1 MRWPYL
7 YNGSPFSTKCKRC
20 GGAVVA
26 QIWARKHTRGG
37 GGCFLWRH
45 FPNKKWDIKCFSKT
59 ATHSFC
65 NWYIKEISLQNFEI
79 TTNLEREAFLYKLK
93 LSSFKHL
100 KYCINFHRKF
110 FNKLRLNFKIICRC
124 RCRNRNGF
132 CDPKSSTSLTLHL
145 VLQLRSCYWYWSC
158 VRFKGQAKVK

>member
-1 MRWPYL
+1 MVHPFRQSVRGVEGLWLRKYERENTQGVEEGVFCDVIFQTK
-7 YNGSPFSTKCKRC
+7 NGM
-20 GGAVVA
+20 
-26 QIWARKHTRGG
+26 
-37 GGCFLWRH
+37 
-45 FPNKKWDIKCFSKT
+45 KCFSKT

-79 TTNLEREAFLYKLK
+79 TANLEREAFLYKLK

-124 RCRNRNGF
+124 RNRNGF

-145 VLQLRSCYWYWSC
+145 VLQLRSCYWY
-158 VRFKGQAKVK
+158 